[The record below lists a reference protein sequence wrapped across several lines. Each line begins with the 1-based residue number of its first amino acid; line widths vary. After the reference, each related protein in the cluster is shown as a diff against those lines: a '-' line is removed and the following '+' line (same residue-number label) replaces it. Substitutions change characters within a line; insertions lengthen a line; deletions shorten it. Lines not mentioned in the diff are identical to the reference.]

1 MPQNNVPETSV
12 GESLHRLLHAYKR
25 AMRQAYQEVN
35 LTLAVS
41 HIRSLK
47 VINHAREKNT
57 LCTAQVIAE
66 RLQRDKAQI
75 TRVVKDLLEE
85 GLIEKRDNPEDRRS
99 QLLHLTQKGV
109 DAYKTIK
116 EVEAL
121 AGSRM
126 AQGLNADEIREFV
139 KLANAMAEN
148 LKH

>member
-1 MPQNNVPETSV
+1 MSETHVPETSV

-57 LCTAQVIAE
+57 ICTAQVIAE

-99 QLLHLTQKGV
+99 QLLLLTQKGV

-121 AGSRM
+121 AGTRM